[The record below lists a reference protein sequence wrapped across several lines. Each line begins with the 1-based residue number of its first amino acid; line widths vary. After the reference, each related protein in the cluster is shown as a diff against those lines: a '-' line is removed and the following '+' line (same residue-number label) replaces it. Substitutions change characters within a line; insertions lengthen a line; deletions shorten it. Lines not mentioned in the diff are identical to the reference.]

1 MELPRGISQ
10 VMEVSAQ
17 SSADDLDRVG
27 AALAAARDQVREA
40 IQDLTAMQMEAII
53 KKLENRE
60 PLSQE
65 EKDCVR
71 SWIIGD
77 AESYTRLENHLQ
89 AWLQEFQA
97 LKSAV
102 QGCEGQEVTA
112 GILLNLHAILEDA
125 VRVAANIEAFLEKK
139 ERIER
144 FEQSI
149 QSLDTG
155 DTSFIISILK
165 GQLRSEDV

>member
-27 AALAAARDQVREA
+27 AALAAAKSQVREA
-40 IQDLTAMQMEAII
+40 IQDLTGPQMEAII
-53 KKLENRE
+53 KKLEQGESLN
-60 PLSQE
+60 PE
-65 EKDCVR
+65 EKDYVR

-77 AESYTRLENHLQ
+77 AESYTRVENHLQ
-89 AWLQEFQA
+89 AWLQEFKA

-102 QGCEGQEVTA
+102 ESYEGQEVTVQN
-112 GILLNLHAILEDA
+112 LSNLHAVLEDA
-125 VRVAANIEAFLEKK
+125 VRVAANIEGFLEKK

-144 FEQSI
+144 FEASMQNF
-149 QSLDTG
+149 DKEN
-155 DTSFIISILK
+155 TSFIVSILK
-165 GQLRSEDV
+165 GQLRSENV